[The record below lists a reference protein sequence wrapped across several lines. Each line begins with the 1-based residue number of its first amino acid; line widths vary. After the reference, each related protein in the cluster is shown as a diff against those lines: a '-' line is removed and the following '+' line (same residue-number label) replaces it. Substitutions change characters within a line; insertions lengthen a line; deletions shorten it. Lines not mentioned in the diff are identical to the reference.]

1 MGVPA
6 FAVLVLLLLPEPL
19 AKWLPDF
26 AMPNP
31 RDVVVTGVGAISP
44 LGIGNDALWQ
54 NLESGASGV
63 SVLPEF
69 VDTGLPFRFG
79 GIVQGFEG
87 KDFVQPRK
95 TLKVMSREIQIGFS
109 SAVLAMRSAGL
120 EKGNIDPERLGVV
133 MGSELL
139 YGELE
144 ELREAFIAASP
155 NHEFQWP
162 LWADSAMK
170 NLFPLWML
178 KYLPNMAA
186 CHIGIAHDAR
196 GPNNSIVQG
205 DVSSLLA
212 IAESASVIRRGHAD
226 VVITGGSGSYVAYAA
241 IAFRGWQHLTASTGD
256 GQVVPRVFDKRHDGF
271 VLGEGAGALVLESRE
286 HAEKRGAKI
295 LAEVAGTSSR
305 FQKPLPYGDTTSP
318 LPSHGISGSIEG
330 ALKAANLQ
338 PSQIG
343 HVAAGSS
350 GIALVDRAEA
360 QGIAK
365 VLGDV
370 PVTAYKSRF
379 GHLGAGSSAVEAV
392 ATVLAL
398 QKGIVPVTRNCEE
411 VDPACPINVVKEKQG
426 PLSGRP
432 ASALVLSQSQ
442 TGQCAAV
449 ALIGPEA

>member
-1 MGVPA
+1 MG
-6 FAVLVLLLLPEPL
+6 FFI
-19 AKWLPDF
+19 F

-31 RDVVVTGVGAISP
+31 RDVVVTGLGVVSP
-44 LGIGNDALWQ
+44 LGVGCESFWA
-54 NLESGASGV
+54 NLQSGASGV

-69 VDTGLPFRFG
+69 VDSGLPFRFG
-79 GIVQGFEG
+79 GLVSGFDG

-95 TLKVMSREIQIGFS
+95 TLKVMSREIQIGYS
-109 SAVLAMRSAGL
+109 SAILAMRNAGL
-120 EKGNIDPERLGVV
+120 EKGSVEPERLGVV

-241 IAFRGWQHLTASTGD
+241 IAFRGWQHLTAWTGD

-271 VLGEGAGALVLESRE
+271 VLGEGAGSLVLESRE

-305 FQKPLPYGDTTSP
+305 FQKPLAAGDRAAVQPT
-318 LPSHGISGSIEG
+318 HGIVASIE
-330 ALKAANLQ
+330 AAMKAANLTPDQ
-338 PSQIG
+338 LG

-350 GIALVDRAEA
+350 GIPEADRAEA
-360 QGIAK
+360 QAIAK
-365 VLGDV
+365 TLGDV

-392 ATVLAL
+392 AAVLAM
-398 QKGIVPVTRNCEE
+398 QHGMVPVTRNCETL
-411 VDPACPINVVKEKQG
+411 DPACPIRVVTEKTGG
-426 PLSGRP
+426 PVTGRP
-432 ASALVLSQSQ
+432 ASALVLSQAPM
-442 TGQCAAV
+442 GQCAAIAFV
-449 ALIGPEA
+449 SPEA